1 MITSHSTI
9 TLPIR
14 SSGIGGVWRAARR
27 VVHSQVDEF
36 MRFEDAY
43 TLEGVETELQSL
55 YKHFMKFKDSLRL

>member
-1 MITSHSTI
+1 
-9 TLPIR
+9 
-14 SSGIGGVWRAARR
+14 
-27 VVHSQVDEF
+27 